1 MSEPFATVKA
11 KITSVTDTEARAWSP
26 TTRAEITGIDR
37 TLGLEILRSEQP
49 LLSTAPYGSMDI
61 SFRHPKNGNHPLGDY
76 TVGDVLEF
84 DIRKSD

>member
-1 MSEPFATVKA
+1 MSEYVATVKA
-11 KITSVTDTEARAWSP
+11 KITTVTDAATHTWNY
-26 TTRAEITGIDR
+26 TTRAAGAGIDR

-49 LLSTAPYGSMDI
+49 LLSTAPYGSMNI
-61 SFRHPKNGNHPLGDY
+61 TFRHPKDGNHPLGDY